1 MGFILIFILIQP
13 ERRISMLEPLTYT
26 GGLAATNA
34 YLVDLAGH
42 RIAIDAPEG
51 FLGFLKKKKLKP
63 DSLLL
68 THGHWDHIWDAAD
81 LAEWAGCP
89 IYYHPD
95 TAFLCLEPDS
105 MLAFG
110 LPQRLRPVRAT
121 QLLEESGP
129 VPTAWLGA
137 KLLLVPGHCPGSLC
151 LYLPTMGQLF
161 GGDVLFADG
170 VGRWD
175 LPGGDRE
182 LLLSGIRKKIL
193 PLPEKT
199 IVYPG
204 HGPATTVGREKISNP
219 FLGEAV

>member
-1 MGFILIFILIQP
+1 M
-13 ERRISMLEPLTYT
+13 SEPSTYT

-34 YLVDLAGH
+34 YLVDLGGH
-42 RIAIDAPEG
+42 LLAIDAPEG
-51 FLGFLKKKKLKP
+51 FLDFLKKKKLKP

-81 LAEWAGCP
+81 LADWAGCP
-89 IYYHPD
+89 VYYHPD
-95 TAFLCLEPDS
+95 TAFLCLEPDA

-121 QLLEESGP
+121 QLLDESGP
-129 VPTAWLGA
+129 IPAAWSQA

-151 LYLPTMGQLF
+151 LYLPNSGQLF

-175 LPGGDRE
+175 LPGGDRDQ
-182 LLLSGIRKKIL
+182 LLSGIHKKIL
-193 PLPEKT
+193 TLPENT
-199 IVYPG
+199 VVYPG
-204 HGPATTVGREKISNP
+204 HGPATTVGREKSSNP
-219 FLGEAV
+219 FLNESA

>member
-1 MGFILIFILIQP
+1 MSEPIIF
-13 ERRISMLEPLTYT
+13 T

-34 YLVDLAGH
+34 YLIDLGGH
-42 RIAIDAPEG
+42 LLAIDAPEG
-51 FLGFLKKKKLKP
+51 FLDFLKKKKIKP

-89 IYYHPD
+89 VYYHPD
-95 TAFLCLEPDS
+95 TAFLCLQPDA

-110 LPQRLRPVRAT
+110 LPKKLRPVKAT
-121 QLLEESGP
+121 KLLQESGP
-129 VPTAWLGA
+129 IPEGWTDSR
-137 KLLLVPGHCPGSLC
+137 LLLVPGHCPGSLC
-151 LYLPTMGQLF
+151 LYLPQSNQLF

-182 LLLSGIRKKIL
+182 LLLSGIHEKIL
-193 PLPEKT
+193 PLPPKT
-199 IVYPG
+199 VVYPG
-204 HGPATTVGREKISNP
+204 HGPATTVGREKASNP
-219 FLGEAV
+219 FLQESV

>member
-1 MGFILIFILIQP
+1 MPEPLIF
-13 ERRISMLEPLTYT
+13 T

-34 YLVDLAGH
+34 YLIDLNGH
-42 RIAIDAPEG
+42 RLAIDAPEG
-51 FLGFLKKKKLKP
+51 FLNFLKKKKLKP

-68 THGHWDHIWDAAD
+68 THGHWDHLWDAAD
-81 LAEWAGCP
+81 LADWAGCP
-89 IYYHPD
+89 VYYHPD

-129 VPTAWLGA
+129 VPDPWSGA

-151 LYLPTMGQLF
+151 LYLPEQNQLF

-175 LPGGDRE
+175 LPGGDRD

-193 PLPEKT
+193 TLPGKT
-199 IVYPG
+199 TVYPG
-204 HGPATTVGREKISNP
+204 HGPTTTVAREKSSNP
-219 FLGEAV
+219 FLLDS

>member
-1 MGFILIFILIQP
+1 MP
-13 ERRISMLEPLTYT
+13 EPLSYC

-34 YLVDLAGH
+34 YLVDLGGH
-42 RIAIDAPEG
+42 RLAIDAPEG
-51 FLGFLKKKKLKP
+51 FLDFLKKLKP

-89 IYYHPD
+89 VFYHPD

-121 QLLEESGP
+121 QFLGESEP
-129 VPTAWLGA
+129 LPTSWDGA

-151 LYLPTMGQLF
+151 LYLPSSGQLY
-161 GGDVLFADG
+161 GGDVLFANG

-175 LPGGDRE
+175 LPGGDRVQ
-182 LLLSGIRKKIL
+182 LLAGIRKKIL
-193 PLPEKT
+193 TLPGNT
-199 IVYPG
+199 VVFPG
-204 HGPATTVGREKISNP
+204 HGPATTVAREKSSNP
-219 FLGEAV
+219 FLQDT

>member
-1 MGFILIFILIQP
+1 M
-13 ERRISMLEPLTYT
+13 SEPLSYC

-34 YLVDLAGH
+34 YLLDLSGH
-42 RIAIDAPEG
+42 RLAIDAPEG
-51 FLGFLKKKKLKP
+51 FLDFLKKKKIKP
-63 DSLLL
+63 HSLFL

-81 LAEWAGCP
+81 LADWAGCP
-89 IYYHPD
+89 VYYHPD

-110 LPQRLRPVRAT
+110 LPQRLRPVQAT
-121 QLLEESGP
+121 RLLDESSP
-129 VPTAWLGA
+129 VPAEWTQAE
-137 KLLLVPGHCPGSLC
+137 LLHVPGHCPGSLC
-151 LYLPTMGQLF
+151 LYLPNSGQLF

-175 LPGGDRE
+175 LPGGDRD

-193 PLPEKT
+193 TLPET
-199 IVYPG
+199 TAVYPG
-204 HGPATTVGREKISNP
+204 HGPTTTVGREKISNP

>member
-1 MGFILIFILIQP
+1 M
-13 ERRISMLEPLTYT
+13 SEPLTYT

-34 YLVDLAGH
+34 YLVNLGGH
-42 RIAIDAPEG
+42 RLAIDAPEG
-51 FLGFLKKKKLKP
+51 FLDFLKKKKIKP

-81 LAEWAGCP
+81 LADCAGCP
-89 IYYHPD
+89 VYYHSD

-110 LPQRLRPVRAT
+110 LPHRLRPVRAT
-121 QLLEESGP
+121 QLLDESGP
-129 VPTAWLGA
+129 IPAAWSQA

-151 LYLPTMGQLF
+151 LYLPNPGQLF

-175 LPGGDRE
+175 LPGGDRDQ
-182 LLLSGIRKKIL
+182 LLSGIHKKIL
-193 PLPEKT
+193 TLPENT
-199 IVYPG
+199 VVYPG
-204 HGPATTVGREKISNP
+204 HGPATNVGREKSSNP
-219 FLGEAV
+219 FLNESV

>member
-1 MGFILIFILIQP
+1 M
-13 ERRISMLEPLTYT
+13 SEPLIYC
-26 GGLAATNA
+26 GGLADTNA
-34 YLVDLAGH
+34 YVVEFGNH
-42 RIAIDAPEG
+42 RLAIDAPEG
-51 FLGFLKKKKLKP
+51 FLNFLQKKKIKP

-81 LAEWAGCP
+81 IADWAGCP
-89 IYYHPD
+89 VYYHPD

-121 QLLEESGP
+121 QLLEEPGP
-129 VPTAWLGA
+129 VPTAWSGA

-151 LYLPTMGQLF
+151 LYLPSQLQLF

-175 LPGGDRE
+175 LPGGDRD

-193 PLPEKT
+193 TLPEKT
-199 IVYPG
+199 LVYPG
-204 HGPATTVGREKISNP
+204 HGPTTTVAREKSSNP
-219 FLGEAV
+219 FLVES